1 MLNLTTV
8 FMIYYLVNVFST
20 FFNHTTK
27 IYLSIL
33 LINVNKALFF
43 CIWIIV
49 QVLGRFCSFLNILKI
64 IIIFCRKSLV

>member
-49 QVLGRFCSFLNILKI
+49 QVLRRFCS
-64 IIIFCRKSLV
+64 